1 MFFVHAPLSSLTYV
15 CMCVCLQDVTQAGQ
29 AQGGL
34 IDTAQNVTAKSLPN
48 GLITVAIKGDGA
60 IFNRQSASSFY
71 IDIEQLSVMHFL
83 DSARYQTILG
93 LVRGNAA
100 YSVVTNPSSGRPH
113 IEFTSAAKL
122 ACGTTGLS
130 CVLYNNIYNKLVNR
144 PSAVHPLATGINT
157 TSLEGTRDWLLSNML
172 RATDEYSTELATN
185 MTDLVRKNFAVNDR
199 VNKAWFINPGN
210 RWNVP
215 LSGGAQ
221 SSLLLTDKLILF
233 AVITLND
240 GSGNILRRRLLSFS
254 PGGIGGGGGGG
265 EDSVQSMTIHEDREI
280 APRRALLQA
289 SSLPGV
295 QSDDSIVADALGK
308 ITREPRIGTFPPID
322 YNVDIPLTA
331 ATIFGVENR
340 AYTLLNV
347 DVYGRFDDLAK
358 DTQYIGDEF
367 FRRLSQNLPLFCP
380 DCEHVFPVFNNVMRG
395 SEQGWSENGGRR
407 RRNLLQTANTQVTGT
422 YSILLVYDSSIL
434 NKPIYYAD
442 ISRAVYNSTF
452 TPVWAGSTDEA
463 TVQKFIDSLA
473 SDQFVIRRVSVS
485 GATQ

>member
-1 MFFVHAPLSSLTYV
+1 
-15 CMCVCLQDVTQAGQ
+15 LQDITQAGQ

-34 IDTAQNVTAKSLPN
+34 IDTAQNVTAKSIPN
-48 GLITVAIKGDGA
+48 GLITVAIKGSPA

-83 DSARYQTILG
+83 DSDRYQTILG

-113 IEFTSAAKL
+113 IEFTSAARV

-130 CVLYNNIYNKLVNR
+130 CVLHNNIYNKLVNR
-144 PSAVHPLATGINT
+144 PTAVHSLATGINT
-157 TSLEGTRDWLLSNML
+157 TSLEGSRDWLLSNML

-185 MTDLVRKNFAVNDR
+185 MTDLVRSNFAVNDR

-240 GSGNILRRRLLSFS
+240 GAGNILRRRLLSFS
-254 PGGIGGGGGGG
+254 PGGGGDG
-265 EDSVQSMTIHEDREI
+265 SVQDMTLHEDREI

-289 SSLPGV
+289 GSVPGV
-295 QSDDSIVADALGK
+295 QSDESIIASALGK
-308 ITREPRIGTFPPID
+308 ITREPRVGTFPPID
-322 YNVDIPLTA
+322 YNVDIPATA
-331 ATIFGVENR
+331 AAIFGVENR

-347 DVYGRFDDLAK
+347 DVYGRFDDLTK

-380 DCEHVFPVFNNVMRG
+380 DCEQVFPVFNNVMRG

-407 RRNLLQTANTQVTGT
+407 RNLLQTANTTANTQITGS

-473 SDQFVIRRVSVS
+473 SDQFVVRRVSIS